1 MTISVKTLFA
11 GAAVISALVAA
22 VPASA
27 AAIIGG
33 PFSITNPT
41 GTVPATVGSPGDSI
55 DFTFSLVQPL
65 KNASV
70 SVQLTA
76 QKLVNH
82 VSTPELIQFTVSGP
96 GGGLPAQSSQDFSP
110 TVAFSAAEGDY
121 TVHVD
126 YFAVQGETIGGT
138 LTVSSAPEPATWGMM
153 LVGFGAMGVVLRRR
167 AAKAIAA

>member
-11 GAAVISALVAA
+11 GAAVFSVLATAI
-22 VPASA
+22 PASA

-41 GTVPATVGSPGDSI
+41 GTVPATVGSPGSTI
-55 DFTFSLVQPL
+55 DFTFTLVQPL

-70 SVQLTA
+70 SLQLTA
-76 QKLVNH
+76 QKLISH

-110 TVAFSAAEGDY
+110 TVSFSAAPGDY
-121 TVHVD
+121 TAHVD
-126 YFAVQGETIGGT
+126 YFAVAGETIGGT
-138 LTVSSAPEPATWGMM
+138 LTVASAPEPASWAIM
-153 LVGFGAMGVVLRRR
+153 LVGFGALGAVLRRR
-167 AAKAIAA
+167 TAARLAM